1 MPSRNEQRQWYK
13 WVGAKA
19 DTKSGGDKSKRTM
32 LHVYDVIGADLFS
45 GGVDVAELV
54 NEIEALDDDIELE
67 VRINSPG
74 GAAWDGMALANAI
87 MRHPGP
93 TATYVDGLAASAAS
107 LVALAGDQV
116 TMSKYGQMMLHN
128 AHGAVMG
135 GADEMR
141 DAAKVLDKLNGSI
154 ADFYADRAGGDPG
167 DWRRVMAR
175 ETWYNAA
182 EAKDAGLAT
191 EVDESA
197 KRDEGEAAV
206 AMSLTK
212 AAALFKYPGRQA
224 APAPQA
230 RAEDGPTGPE
240 TQEATMPI
248 SAKVAERLG
257 LSADA
262 TDDDVLA
269 KLDELDESGDGEQ
282 SDQADGQGEGGEQQA
297 EPTEGE
303 VAAVKAAAAKLGL
316 TVTDPEVLTELR
328 NNSALGVAAH
338 AELTN
343 RRITAALDDAIDKG
357 KILPAMRSKYEAL
370 MRKDETGVAALL
382 AEIPNEA
389 AAPMREIGH
398 SVDPQMNAAD
408 DVTKDPA
415 YQAWKF

>member
-1 MPSRNEQRQWYK
+1 MTRSEQRQWYK

-19 DTKSGGDKSKRTM
+19 DAKSGKAAKRTT
-32 LHVYDVIGADLFS
+32 LHVYDVIGADLFF

-54 NEIEALDDDIELE
+54 NEIEALDDDTDLD

-87 MRHPGP
+87 LRHPGP
-93 TATYVDGLAASAAS
+93 TSTYVDGLAASAAS

-116 TMSKYGQMMLHN
+116 VMSKYGQMMLHN
-128 AHGAVMG
+128 ANAAVMG
-135 GADEMR
+135 TADDMR

-154 ADFYADRAGGDPG
+154 AQFYADRAGGEPG

-175 ETWYNAA
+175 ETWYNAD
-182 EAKDAGLAT
+182 EAKTAGLAT

-224 APAPQA
+224 APAPMA
-230 RAEDGPTGPE
+230 RAEDGPSGPE

-248 SAKVAERLG
+248 SAQVAERLG

-262 TDDDVLA
+262 SDEDVLA
-269 KLDELDESGDGEQ
+269 KLDELDSADEGESGAGDAA
-282 SDQADGQGEGGEQQA
+282 SAGEGGEQT
-297 EPTEGE
+297 PEGE

-316 TVTDPEVLTELR
+316 TVTDPELLAKMR
-328 NNSALGVAAH
+328 DDSALGVAAH

-343 RRITAALDDAIDKG
+343 RRIAAALDDAIDKG
-357 KILPAMRSKYEAL
+357 KILPSLRGKYEAL
-370 MRKDETGVAALL
+370 MRKDEAGVTALL

-389 AAPMREIGH
+389 AAPMREQGH
-398 SVDPQMNAAD
+398 ALDPQMNADD
-408 DVTKDPA
+408 DVTQTPA
-415 YQAWKF
+415 YQAWNF